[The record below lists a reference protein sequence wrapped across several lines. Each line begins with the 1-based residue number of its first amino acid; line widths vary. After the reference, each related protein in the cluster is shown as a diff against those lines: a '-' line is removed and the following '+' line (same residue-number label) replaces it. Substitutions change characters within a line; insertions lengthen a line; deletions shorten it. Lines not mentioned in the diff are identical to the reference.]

1 MQAPRLATWF
11 GKTWLWSFVA
21 AALAF
26 VISVASAGHGAEG
39 LARSALTFGAFYVV
53 VGLGQMFV
61 ITLGPGNIDLSVP
74 STIALAGCIAMKA
87 MDGSNAAIPLG
98 CALAL
103 LAGAGVGL
111 ANAALIFLLRIPPI
125 IATLSASFV
134 IQSLS
139 IEVGRGLLIRPP
151 SLLGRL
157 ATAAPAD
164 VPVLAVVAFLLAL
177 LAQLVL
183 ARTVTGRTV
192 LAIGQNRR
200 AARLAGL
207 PVTRTAVLT
216 YMGSGVA
223 AAACGI
229 LLASYS
235 GGAALD
241 MGTEYLLASIAVVV
255 IGGTAVAGG
264 QASVAG
270 VWGASLFLFLL
281 VSTLSAFGLGA
292 GGRTLLTGLII
303 IAVVAAAGGK

>member
-1 MQAPRLATWF
+1 MHASLRKPWV
-11 GKTWLWSFVA
+11 WSFVA
-21 AALAF
+21 AAIAF
-26 VISVASAGHGAEG
+26 AVSVASAGHGAAG
-39 LARSALTFGAFYVV
+39 LATSALTFATFYAV

-61 ITLGPGNIDLSVP
+61 VTLGPGNIDLSVP
-74 STIALAGCIAMKA
+74 SAIALTGVIAMKTMNGA
-87 MDGSNAAIPLG
+87 DAAILPG
-98 CALAL
+98 IAAAL
-103 LAGAGVGL
+103 LTGAGVGL

-125 IATLSASFV
+125 IATLSASFI

-139 IEVGRGLLIRPP
+139 IRIGGGLLVKPP
-151 SLLGRL
+151 PAIASFSTATPLGIPLL
-157 ATAAPAD
+157 AT
-164 VPVLAVVAFLLAL
+164 VGVALAL
-177 LAQLVL
+177 ISQLVL
-183 ARTVTGRTV
+183 ARTMTGRSI

-207 PVTRTAVLT
+207 PVVRTAILT
-216 YMGSGVA
+216 YTGCGLASAV
-223 AAACGI
+223 CGI

-264 QASVAG
+264 DASVAG
-270 VWGASLFLFLL
+270 IWGASLFLFLL

-303 IAVVAAAGGK
+303 IAVVAAAGGRK